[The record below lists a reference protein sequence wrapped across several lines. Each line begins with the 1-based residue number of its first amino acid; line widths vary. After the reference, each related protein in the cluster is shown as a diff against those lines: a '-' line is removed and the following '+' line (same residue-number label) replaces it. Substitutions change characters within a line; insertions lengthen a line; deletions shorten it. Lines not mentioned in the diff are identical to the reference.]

1 MAQIEADRK
10 NKAFDESIRYK
21 EELRK
26 TLVKQTVLNNQD
38 LTRDK
43 NWEKDHQTKQVE
55 HELTKANSRMNDFE
69 QDKNL
74 EMMDD
79 KYKKRKQMQE
89 LSEMMNL
96 QNNDHL
102 MKTNNEIKLEK
113 QLLKDATKFDVY
125 VEDIMEERR
134 KVLDKLRQDRPG
146 SRR

>member
-134 KVLDKLRQDRPG
+134 KVLDKLRQDRPF
-146 SRR
+146 

>member
-1 MAQIEADRK
+1 LAQIEADRK

-113 QLLKDATKFDVY
+113 QLLKDATKFDVF

-134 KVLDKLRQDRPG
+134 KVLDKLRQDRPF
-146 SRR
+146 